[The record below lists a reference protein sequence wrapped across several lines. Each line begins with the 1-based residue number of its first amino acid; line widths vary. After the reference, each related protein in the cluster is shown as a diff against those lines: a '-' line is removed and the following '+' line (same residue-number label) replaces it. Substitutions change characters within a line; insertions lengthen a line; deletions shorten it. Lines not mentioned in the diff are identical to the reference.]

1 MLVLTRHKDET
12 IMIGDNIEVTIL
24 EVKGDKIKV
33 GIKAPLDVP
42 VHRKEI
48 YLAIRE
54 ANIAA
59 AQAAAKLP
67 PLLEKL
73 NQMDILPKG
82 PKPAQKRKSK

>member
-12 IMIGDNIEVTIL
+12 IMIGDTIEVTIL

-48 YLAIRE
+48 YLAIKE

-59 AQAAAKLP
+59 AQTAAKLP
-67 PLLEKL
+67 PLIDKL
-73 NQMDILPKG
+73 NRMDILPKT
-82 PKPAQKRKSK
+82 PKPAPKRKSK